1 MSAKIK
7 ISAQQLVA
15 EAMAEIET
23 IPVAEAMPL
32 LGDDGV
38 LFIDIRD
45 IRELDREGR
54 IPGAM
59 HMPRGMLEF
68 WVDPQSPYYRDVFAS
83 GKKFV
88 FFCAGALRSAL
99 ATQTMQ
105 RMGLKP
111 VAHIEGGF
119 AAWREAGGPVEPP
132 KKKPKA

>member
-68 WVDPQSPYYRDVFAS
+68 WVDPESPYYRDVFAS

-119 AAWREAGGPVEPP
+119 AAWREAGGPVDPP
-132 KKKPKA
+132 KKKT